1 MLCGFA
7 VEVSHA
13 LSSISA
19 ENLFFLLQSG
29 TPLNY
34 GLVTDRVTVRLQVFS
49 HFRFQLVHCAL
60 MGKLYTVLYLN
71 HSKPYLFFFFLHS

>member
-7 VEVSHA
+7 VEVSRT

-19 ENLFFLLQSG
+19 ENLFFFFLQSG

-34 GLVTDRVTVRLQVFS
+34 GLVTDRVTVRLRVFS
-49 HFRFQLVHCAL
+49 HLRFQSVH
-60 MGKLYTVLYLN
+60 
-71 HSKPYLFFFFLHS
+71 